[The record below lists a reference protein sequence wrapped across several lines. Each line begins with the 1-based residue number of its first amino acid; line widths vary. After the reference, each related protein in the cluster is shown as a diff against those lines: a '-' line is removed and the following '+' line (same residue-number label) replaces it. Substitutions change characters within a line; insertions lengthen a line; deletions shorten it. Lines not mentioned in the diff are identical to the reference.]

1 MKNYKN
7 GLPPPL
13 EKANLSGGRRLLGKG
28 VTPKYICKKKMGGG
42 VFVFKTPKL
51 IEVLNLI
58 HVSSSAKQLD
68 LITWRHSHLFTFGLL
83 MKGVRFY
90 CL

>member
-1 MKNYKN
+1 
-7 GLPPPL
+7 
-13 EKANLSGGRRLLGKG
+13 
-28 VTPKYICKKKMGGG
+28 MGGG

-58 HVSSSAKQLD
+58 HVSSSAKQLG
-68 LITWRHSHLFTFGLL
+68 LPVITWRHSHLFTFGLL
-83 MKGVRFY
+83 IKGVRFY